1 MKKSYVFNTL
11 ICCGCTALIFLLH
24 FVVYGGVL
32 LKSPGYAGLFCAVW
46 IAHAAG
52 YSGTLEPEERPHTAV
67 RVRVLQ
73 LLYCILF
80 GSVLFATIEDPYN
93 VLCWFCVVYGVVYII
108 FFLRKG
114 DNGAEPWTATFMM
127 LWMLLTLGA
136 FLLIVH
142 PITVSQARNL
152 VEQAGYTDLYRS
164 RSAGTVSAPS
174 KTEKDTAW
182 SFRRHADRLKYR
194 KNKENNMEY
203 KTITKPDGSEQKLA
217 VYDGKCRFW
226 MEGLYDSLPDTAEK
240 RAEECSLPVKID
252 RREDGTVSVGTQS
265 LVPWETDYGKLEI
278 MADVYLNY
286 LAQVFNLPDDD
297 YVKTRLEFGSD
308 SADRDSLMTA
318 EEKEIISA
326 NK

>member
-32 LKSPGYAGLFCAVW
+32 LKSPGYTGLFCAVW

-114 DNGAEPWTATFMM
+114 DNG
-127 LWMLLTLGA
+127 
-136 FLLIVH
+136 
-142 PITVSQARNL
+142 
-152 VEQAGYTDLYRS
+152 
-164 RSAGTVSAPS
+164 GTVDCDVHDALDAAH
-174 KTEKDTAW
+174 T
-182 SFRRHADRLKYR
+182 RRVSTDRAS
-194 KNKENNMEY
+194 
-203 KTITKPDGSEQKLA
+203 DHGVA
-217 VYDGKCRFW
+217 
-226 MEGLYDSLPDTAEK
+226 
-240 RAEECSLPVKID
+240 
-252 RREDGTVSVGTQS
+252 GTQS
-265 LVPWETDYGKLEI
+265 GR
-278 MADVYLNY
+278 AG
-286 LAQVFNLPDDD
+286 
-297 YVKTRLEFGSD
+297 RLH
-308 SADRDSLMTA
+308 
-318 EEKEIISA
+318 
-326 NK
+326 

>member
-73 LLYCILF
+73 LLYCI
-80 GSVLFATIEDPYN
+80 
-93 VLCWFCVVYGVVYII
+93 

-152 VEQAGYTDLYRS
+152 VEQAGYTDLYRFQS
-164 RSAGTVSAPS
+164 VDWDAA
-174 KTEKDTAW
+174 
-182 SFRRHADRLKYR
+182 
-194 KNKENNMEY
+194 
-203 KTITKPDGSEQKLA
+203 
-217 VYDGKCRFW
+217 RF
-226 MEGLYDSLPDTAEK
+226 
-240 RAEECSLPVKID
+240 
-252 RREDGTVSVGTQS
+252 
-265 LVPWETDYGKLEI
+265 
-278 MADVYLNY
+278 
-286 LAQVFNLPDDD
+286 AQVINNDTEIIGCTMP
-297 YVKTRLEFGSD
+297 
-308 SADRDSLMTA
+308 
-318 EEKEIISA
+318 EEKEPLGWYGFRAFKDGERYCVVVSA
-326 NK
+326 ARGQIEVQEKQGV

>member
-24 FVVYGGVL
+24 FIVYGGVL

-52 YSGTLEPEERPHTAV
+52 YSGTLEPETRPQSAV
-67 RVRVLQ
+67 RVRLLQ

-93 VLCWFCVVYGVVYII
+93 VLCWFCMVYGVVYVI

-142 PITVSQARNL
+142 PITVSQAENM
-152 VEQAGYTDLYRS
+152 VERAGYTDLYRFKVEFN
-164 RSAGTVSAPS
+164 GTFW
-174 KTEKDTAW
+174 DT
-182 SFRRHADRLKYR
+182 L
-194 KNKENNMEY
+194 
-203 KTITKPDGSEQKLA
+203 PDGT
-217 VYDGKCRFW
+217 GIGCT
-226 MEGLYDSLPDTAEK
+226 MP
-240 RAEECSLPVKID
+240 
-252 RREDGTVSVGTQS
+252 
-265 LVPWETDYGKLEI
+265 
-278 MADVYLNY
+278 
-286 LAQVFNLPDDD
+286 
-297 YVKTRLEFGSD
+297 
-308 SADRDSLMTA
+308 
-318 EEKEIISA
+318 EEKEPLGWYGFREIGRA
-326 NK
+326 HV